1 MYFDFDKVFDSVP
14 HQRLLNKVSG
24 KILKSI
30 KGLLSNRRQIVKI
43 KGMKLDLTTV
53 LSWIP

>member
-14 HQRLLNKVSG
+14 HQRLLDKVSV

-43 KGMKLDLTTV
+43 KGMKLVLTTV